1 MWYDTVRCGF
11 EDAAYHE
18 AISLA
23 QAELCGEFER
33 CPSCIRKVEVKQE
46 TTTDLAIE
54 HGSEIVQAFKID
66 DVEYHRYD
74 FVYLV
79 ECANI
84 GGALIPVASTEDKPY
99 DIGQII
105 EILPRSGK
113 YSAVDNSNGNGNS
126 KGKGKAKAKSGMD
139 DESDMDSPPDK
150 VSESESK
157 KNTPMIRVRLFE
169 RYDSF
174 LEKNPIM
181 EGRANRIQKP
191 IFKDC
196 RRLVATNMTSVYSSE
211 ALEGTCRVE
220 FTTESTTS
228 NALSIYKDQNHA
240 YYYRDF
246 WSGANKSRSKMQIMS
261 IVKNGS
267 EARPSTMDP
276 VKTCKICEERLSNSE
291 LEMSEFLGKVKKLR
305 ALDIFSGCGGLS
317 SGFRDSGIIETRYA
331 IEFFTSAAITYR

>member
-1 MWYDTVRCGF
+1 MWYDTVRCSF
-11 EDAAYHE
+11 EDAANHE
-18 AISLA
+18 AISPA
-23 QAELCGEFER
+23 QAELCREFER
-33 CPSCIRKVEVKQE
+33 CPSCIRKVEVNQE

-54 HGSEIVQAFKID
+54 YGSEIVQAFKID

-79 ECANI
+79 ECANT
-84 GGALIPVASTEDKPY
+84 GGTLLPVASTEDKPY

-113 YSAVDNSNGNGNS
+113 YAAVNNSNSNGNG
-126 KGKGKAKAKSGMD
+126 KGKAKTK
-139 DESDMDSPPDK
+139 SDMDDDSDMDGPPEN

-157 KNTPMIRVRLFE
+157 KNTPMIKVRLFE

-196 RRLVATNMTSVYSSE
+196 RRLVATNMTSLYSSE

-220 FTTESTTS
+220 FTTESPIS
-228 NALSIYKDQNHA
+228 NALSIYKDQDNA

-246 WSGANKSRSKMQIMS
+246 WSGANKSRSKKQLVSM
-261 IVKNGS
+261 VKNGA
-267 EARPSTMDP
+267 EARPSTMDS
-276 VKTCKICEERLSNSE
+276 VKSCKICEERLSNKE
-291 LEMSEFLGKVKKLR
+291 LQMSEFLGKATKLR